1 VVQISKAL
9 HSSIGLLFVVS
20 FVNKFKCFFHAGQR
34 LLISIIR
41 SGMLNEGSNIV
52 VRISVGDLFGTIG
65 GTGRFSPSDLF
76 YSFYLS
82 LLPQDEGLTRALSSP
97 SPPFLSLCLPL
108 LRIAGTFTRDYRLI
122 SRSGYVFVPPTSI
135 FYAPFCSS
143 SASRIVCEKYQNQN
157 ASESGYKFRFALVD

>member
-34 LLISIIR
+34 LLISIMG

-65 GTGRFSPSDLF
+65 GTGRFSQSEPF
-76 YSFYLS
+76 YSFCPS
-82 LLPQDEGLTRALSSP
+82 LFDFCRRPNQSALFSIS
-97 SPPFLSLCLPL
+97 PFLSLCLPL

>member
-65 GTGRFSPSDLF
+65 GTGRFSQSEPF
-76 YSFYLS
+76 YSFCPSLFDFCRRPNQSALFSISPFSLS
-82 LLPQDEGLTRALSSP
+82 LSTSVANRRYFYKRLPSNLSKWVRFRTTNKH
-97 SPPFLSLCLPL
+97 FLRTLLFLLC
-108 LRIAGTFTRDYRLI
+108 FSYRL
-122 SRSGYVFVPPTSI
+122 
-135 FYAPFCSS
+135 
-143 SASRIVCEKYQNQN
+143 
-157 ASESGYKFRFALVD
+157 

>member
-97 SPPFLSLCLPL
+97 SPLFSLSVSTSVANRRYFYKRLPSNLSKWVRFRTTNKHFLRTLLFLLC
-108 LRIAGTFTRDYRLI
+108 FSYRL
-122 SRSGYVFVPPTSI
+122 
-135 FYAPFCSS
+135 
-143 SASRIVCEKYQNQN
+143 
-157 ASESGYKFRFALVD
+157 